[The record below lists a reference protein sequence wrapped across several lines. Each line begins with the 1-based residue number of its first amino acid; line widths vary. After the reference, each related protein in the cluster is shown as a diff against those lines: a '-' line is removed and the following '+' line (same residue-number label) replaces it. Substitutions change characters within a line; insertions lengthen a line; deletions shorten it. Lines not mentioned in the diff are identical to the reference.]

1 MAAAKDIQLSSND
14 LLFQNGDF
22 VIANSDP
29 QHIEDLVFENVG
41 AYKQFPLVGVGIIN
55 YLNSSGAQLILKR
68 NIKTQ
73 LETDGYRVD
82 SVKFSSDD
90 ISDFTIDAIRS

>member
-1 MAAAKDIQLSSND
+1 MATAKDILLDSND
-14 LLFQNGDF
+14 LLFKDGDF
-22 VIANSDP
+22 AIGESDA
-29 QHIEDLVFENVG
+29 QHIEDLIFENVG

-55 YLNSSGAQLILKR
+55 YLNSSGSQLILKR

-82 SVKFSSDD
+82 TIKFNGNDTSN
-90 ISDFTIDAIRS
+90 FTVDAIRN